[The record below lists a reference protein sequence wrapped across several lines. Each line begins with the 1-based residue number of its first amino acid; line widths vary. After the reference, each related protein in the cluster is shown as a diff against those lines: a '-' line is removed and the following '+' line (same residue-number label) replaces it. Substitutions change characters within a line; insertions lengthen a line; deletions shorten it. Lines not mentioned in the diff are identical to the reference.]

1 MDELMDM
8 VLKRFEDI
16 VMRLSGEMIDRV
28 YWSILGELQH
38 NGYDMAY
45 RYVTTAKLNDR

>member
-16 VMRLSGEMIDRV
+16 VMRLSGEMID
-28 YWSILGELQH
+28 
-38 NGYDMAY
+38 MAY
-45 RYVTTAKLNDR
+45 RYVTTAKQNVR